1 MRNDNTQQN
10 ATYGEKVEHRP
21 PTRPARDQA
30 AQSWSNNRSQRCDY
44 PNIGKAFSGGEADK
58 QIAYNREGNDGPCR
72 SADSLKKTA
81 KYQDLDGRRDGA
93 SKGSSGEHGT
103 PDQKSGSATQA
114 IT

>member
-30 AQSWSNNRSQRCDY
+30 AKSWSNNRSQRCDH

-72 SADSLKKTA
+72 SVDSLKKTA
-81 KYQDLDGRRDGA
+81 GIKNFESVTLDANLRE
-93 SKGSSGEHGT
+93 SWKETLEPPNSSN
-103 PDQKSGSATQA
+103 
-114 IT
+114 